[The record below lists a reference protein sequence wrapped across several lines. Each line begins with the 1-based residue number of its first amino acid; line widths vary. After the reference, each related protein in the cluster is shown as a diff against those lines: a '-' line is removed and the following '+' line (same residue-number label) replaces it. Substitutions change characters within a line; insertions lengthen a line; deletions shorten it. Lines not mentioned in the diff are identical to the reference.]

1 MIKVSEKFIQEGN
14 EEGIRKS
21 NIEVS
26 FMRQNLGKI
35 YAIQGEADKG
45 YEMALPSYEFL
56 KTEKKEASLV
66 IYAMFTMAYIVY
78 RQGKYEEARHFL
90 EESIDQMIYYHG
102 EDRIDVLLFRESLG
116 DCEMN
121 DHNFEA
127 ARRMYLKVLTDR
139 ERLFPSDV
147 KSIQRLEAK
156 YEKAKAEVPEHYEM
170 SVMWS

>member
-1 MIKVSEKFIQEGN
+1 
-14 EEGIRKS
+14 
-21 NIEVS
+21 
-26 FMRQNLGKI
+26 MRQNLGKI

-121 DHNFEA
+121 DHNFES
-127 ARRMYLKVLTDR
+127 ARKMYLKVLTDR

-147 KSIQRLEAK
+147 KSIQRLEEK